1 MSEARPDAR
10 EKRHPLCL
18 RGLSLDD
25 YTRCI
30 VEAEDDT
37 ERKRAVI
44 RDLPRKLHAMTR
56 EERHRVLHVR
66 PTPSGT
72 RWNALIGG
80 MVEHVAWLNGWENP
94 AWNEAPEWFLAP
106 TWFVTDS
113 PAIRVDAAMYSPG
126 AFIRHGAIPDPLELD
141 ARGGERF
148 NWMGRRTR
156 PSTEST
162 G

>member
-1 MSEARPDAR
+1 MGRVTR
-10 EKRHPLCL
+10 VRHSLCL

-56 EERHRVLHVR
+56 EERHRVLHAR
-66 PTPSGT
+66 PAPSGT
-72 RWNALIGG
+72 GWDALIGG

-94 AWNEAPEWFLAP
+94 AWNEAPEWF
-106 TWFVTDS
+106 S
-113 PAIRVDAAMYSPG
+113 PRPG
-126 AFIRHGAIPDPLELD
+126 
-141 ARGGERF
+141 
-148 NWMGRRTR
+148 
-156 PSTEST
+156 S
-162 G
+162 